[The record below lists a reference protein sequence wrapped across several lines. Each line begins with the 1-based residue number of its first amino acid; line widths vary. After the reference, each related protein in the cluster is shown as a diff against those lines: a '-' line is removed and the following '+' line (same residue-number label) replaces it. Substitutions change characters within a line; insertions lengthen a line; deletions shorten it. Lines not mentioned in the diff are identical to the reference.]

1 MRPARVIMLI
11 AALLI
16 AASLQSSPLASSNWH
31 AKTSSR
37 GLAIPIIPKCTK
49 QSQCQAAQYCD
60 GSRCIAKS
68 NNGGACSNTI
78 HCISKACYEGK
89 CFTKLSTGSKC
100 DSSIQCRSDNCAN
113 QLCISSSLSIT
124 DKQGNISDGSER
136 KDGNDK

>member
-1 MRPARVIMLI
+1 MGAARVIMLI
-11 AALLI
+11 AVLLI
-16 AASLQSSPLASSNWH
+16 AASRQSSPFASSNWN

-37 GLAIPIIPKCTK
+37 GMAIPIIPKCTK

-68 NNGGACSNTI
+68 SNGGACSNSV
-78 HCISKACYEGK
+78 HCISKTCYEGK
-89 CFTKLSTGSKC
+89 CFMKLNTGSKC

-124 DKQGNISDGSER
+124 DKQANISDGSGR